1 MSMTCSKSFFDEV
14 KYQAYLR
21 TLVMSRRRIVFS
33 LQFDRTA
40 SHLAAGNSAGHL
52 NVFDLKAAA
61 RDFSAYPALGDQR
74 IAAPRLS
81 APSLSVDTQSGSI
94 YSIFS
99 DNGLLYC
106 GTDTGILVYR
116 WSDLL
121 DDSAQCAPVYR
132 TTVQVMGS
140 GAVSDEPIET
150 NAITGMR
157 ESRFVYAATG
167 HGSVDCF
174 TADTLRFHQ
183 RYRGGGPGAYLHCI
197 SMRGECDEN
206 SFVTGGDDGVVRA
219 YDARA
224 GLDPVKMLDLR
235 NVSSVRQRG
244 WVSCI
249 ASDVDGSFIV
259 CGAGNR
265 SLTSIHL
272 ASGSVLGTTSLEYV
286 PNAVVYRDGELYCG
300 GANKLEQ
307 HDPNLFP
314 EKGHVLYRYDLEC
327 FQTGVC
333 PVSSSGVY
341 ALALDPLSNSMAA
354 GGYSTRHQWHDA
366 AELIDVYI
374 KPPVRSFSMAAS
386 ELAMGGD

>member
-1 MSMTCSKSFFDEV
+1 MPFFDEV
-14 KYQAYLR
+14 KYQEYLR

-33 LQFDRTA
+33 VQFDSTA

-61 RDFSAYPALGDQR
+61 RDFSAYPAVGDQL
-74 IAAPRLS
+74 IAASRLA

-99 DNGLLYC
+99 DNDVMYC
-106 GTDTGILVYR
+106 GTDRGILVYR

-121 DDSAQCAPVYR
+121 DDSAHCAPVYR
-132 TTVQVMGS
+132 TTVQVTGS

-157 ESRFVYAATG
+157 KGRFVYAATG

-206 SFVTGGDDGVVRA
+206 AFVTGGDDGIVRA

-224 GLDPVKMLDLR
+224 GLDPVRMLDLSK
-235 NVSSVRQRG
+235 VTSVQHRG

-249 ASDVDGSFIV
+249 ASDMDGSFIV

-265 SLTSIHL
+265 RLTSIHL
-272 ASGSVLGTTSLEYV
+272 ASGSVLGTTSLDYV
-286 PNAVVYRDGELYCG
+286 PNAIVYRDGELYCG
-300 GANKLEQ
+300 GADKLEQ
-307 HDPNLFP
+307 QDPSFFP
-314 EKGHVLYRYDLEC
+314 ENSHVLYRYDLEC
-327 FQTGVC
+327 IKTGVS

-341 ALALDPLSNSMAA
+341 ALAADPLNNSMAA
-354 GGYSTRHQWHDA
+354 GGYSTRHLWHDA

-386 ELAMGGD
+386 ELAMSGEV